1 MAQTV
6 AGTAVRHFVEA
17 GVRTAY
23 TVPGESFLPLL
34 DAWEAEP
41 GVRLISTRHEAGA
54 AFMAEAEAKLTGR
67 PALALASRGP
77 GAANL
82 AIGVHTAR
90 QDQTPLIAILGQ
102 VESDARGRESFQEVD
117 LAAMYAPL
125 TGWAREARTAEEVP
139 SLLAEAHR
147 AATGP
152 RPGPVALAVPADF
165 WTAAYDGAVP
175 LAPGHDQRNETAGS
189 ADESAGQAADRL
201 AEHLAGLLSSAHR
214 PVAICGPG
222 DRVGRE
228 TLRAACEAAD
238 FGVYSAFR
246 RQDCFDEDHPH
257 FLGHLGLGVP
267 PELRQALDDADL
279 VMVLGTRLDAI
290 TAQDH
295 RYPLPHQHL
304 VLVGTGLPR
313 PRHPGLTTVV
323 DADPQAVLAS
333 LVRRAGGATEGGS
346 HGPRDRSHAGVR
358 TAVWER
364 HHAAAVRYARPT
376 GEATRPGTVHPAD
389 VVTTLRR
396 LAPDDVILTNDAG
409 NFSAFFHRHW
419 GFRTTHRLLAP
430 CNGAMGYAVPAAVAA
445 KLHRPRGTVVAL
457 VGDGGVLMTGQEIET
472 AVRYAAPIV
481 VLAFQN
487 GMYGTIAMHQATAH
501 GRLAGVDIGRLDLAT
516 WARGLGAEG
525 FVLDDPARVETV
537 LTEALRCGRP
547 CVVDVRTDPDVIAPG
562 RRLSGLLGTDRDSS

>member
-6 AGTAVRHFVEA
+6 AGAAVRQLVEA

-41 GVRLISTRHEAGA
+41 GVRLVSTRHEAGA
-54 AFMAEAEAKLTGR
+54 AFMAEAEGKLTGR

-90 QDQTPLIAILGQ
+90 QDQTPLVAILGQ
-102 VESDARGRESFQEVD
+102 VESGALGRESFQEVD

-139 SLLAEAHR
+139 GLLAEAHR

-152 RPGPVALAVPADF
+152 CPGPVALAVPADF
-165 WTAAYDGAVP
+165 WTAAYDGAVR
-175 LAPGHDQRNETAGS
+175 LTTGHDRHGDTGDSTATS
-189 ADESAGQAADRL
+189 ADRF

-222 DRVGRE
+222 DRVGRD
-228 TLRAACEAAD
+228 TLRAAGEVAG

-267 PELRQALDDADL
+267 DDVREALENADL

-290 TAQDH
+290 TSQDH

-304 VLVGTGLPR
+304 VLVGIGLPR
-313 PRHPGLTTVV
+313 PRHPGLTTVLE
-323 DADPQAVLAS
+323 ADPHAVLNA
-333 LVRRAGGATEGGS
+333 LVRRATEPTS
-346 HGPRDRSHAGVR
+346 AGPRTQWAS
-358 TAVWER
+358 VWER
-364 HHAAAVRYARPT
+364 HHTAAVRYARAT
-376 GEATRPGTVHPAD
+376 GESTRPGTVHPAE
-389 VVTTLRR
+389 VVATLRR
-396 LAPDDVILTNDAG
+396 LVPDDVILTNDAG

-445 KLHRPRGTVVAL
+445 KLHRPLNTVVAL

-487 GMYGTIAMHQATAH
+487 GMYGTIAMHQATSH

-516 WARGLGAEG
+516 WARGLGAAG
-525 FVLDDPARVETV
+525 FVLDDPSHTEAV
-537 LTEALRCGRP
+537 LTEALRSDRP

-562 RRLSGLLGTDRDSS
+562 RRLSGLLDPPGTRS

>member
-6 AGTAVRHFVEA
+6 AGTAVRQLVEA

-41 GVRLISTRHEAGA
+41 GVRLVSTRHEAGA

-102 VESDARGRESFQEVD
+102 VESGARGRESFQEVD

-125 TGWAREARTAEEVP
+125 TGWAQEARTAEEVP

-175 LAPGHDQRNETAGS
+175 LSTGPDRRDEAAGRT
-189 ADESAGQAADRL
+189 DESAGRAA
-201 AEHLAGLLSSAHR
+201 AHLADLLASAHR

-228 TLRAACEAAD
+228 TLRAACEVAG

-267 PELRQALDDADL
+267 EDVRLALEDADL
-279 VMVLGTRLDAI
+279 VVVLGTRLDAI

-313 PRHPGLTTVV
+313 PRHPGLTTVLE
-323 DADPQAVLAS
+323 ADPHDVLSA
-333 LVRRAGGATEGGS
+333 LVRSATDRNALVRNATDPTRPRPA
-346 HGPRDRSHAGVR
+346 HGPRCGNTTTPPPSGTPGRP
-358 TAVWER
+358 
-364 HHAAAVRYARPT
+364 ARP
-376 GEATRPGTVHPAD
+376 PGPAPC
-389 VVTTLRR
+389 TPPTWSPRCGGS
-396 LAPDDVILTNDAG
+396 P
-409 NFSAFFHRHW
+409 
-419 GFRTTHRLLAP
+419 RTT
-430 CNGAMGYAVPAAVAA
+430 
-445 KLHRPRGTVVAL
+445 
-457 VGDGGVLMTGQEIET
+457 
-472 AVRYAAPIV
+472 
-481 VLAFQN
+481 
-487 GMYGTIAMHQATAH
+487 
-501 GRLAGVDIGRLDLAT
+501 
-516 WARGLGAEG
+516 
-525 FVLDDPARVETV
+525 
-537 LTEALRCGRP
+537 
-547 CVVDVRTDPDVIAPG
+547 
-562 RRLSGLLGTDRDSS
+562 

>member
-6 AGTAVRHFVEA
+6 AATAVRQLVEA

-34 DAWEAEP
+34 DAWDAEP

-102 VESDARGRESFQEVD
+102 VESEARGREAFQEVD

-125 TGWAREARTAEEVP
+125 TGWAREARTPEEVP

-147 AATGP
+147 MATGP

-165 WTAAYDGAVP
+165 WAAAYDGA
-175 LAPGHDQRNETAGS
+175 APPASEPDRREETAGS
-189 ADESAGQAADRL
+189 IDESAGRAAV
-201 AEHLAGLLSSAHR
+201 HLAGLLASARR
-214 PVAICGPG
+214 PVAVCGPG
-222 DRVGRE
+222 DRVGRQ
-228 TLRAACEAAD
+228 TLRTACEIAG

-267 PELRQALDDADL
+267 EEVRQALDDADL

-304 VLVGTGLPR
+304 VMVGTGLPR
-313 PRHPGLTTVV
+313 PGHPGLTTVL
-323 DADPQAVLAS
+323 DADPHDVLSA
-333 LVRRAGGATEGGS
+333 LVHNATSTIPTGA
-346 HGPRDRSHAGVR
+346 RSPG
-358 TAVWER
+358 TSMWER
-364 HHAAAVRYARPT
+364 HHDAAVRYARPT
-376 GEATRPGTVHPAD
+376 GEATRPGTVHPAE

-396 LAPDDVILTNDAG
+396 LVPDDVILTNDAG

-419 GFRTTHRLLAP
+419 RFRTTHRLLAP

-445 KLHRPRGTVVAL
+445 KLHRPRNTVVAL

-472 AVRYAAPIV
+472 AVRHEAPIV

-487 GMYGTIAMHQATAH
+487 GMYGTIAMHQATSH

-525 FVLDDPARVETV
+525 FVLDDPARTETV

-562 RRLSGLLGTDRDSS
+562 RRLSGLLDPGGDPRRSQ